1 MVEIV
6 SIYPEHI
13 PLKWD
18 EYRTKPV
25 AAFKTPK
32 DEPISSQQVT
42 IHQHL
47 ATRRGHSPLCLSK
60 PLGAGLLGAGTWS
73 G

>member
-42 IHQHL
+42 ISSTSCDKARAQP
-47 ATRRGHSPLCLSK
+47 AVSQ
-60 PLGAGLLGAGTWS
+60 
-73 G
+73 